1 MGKYLAPAVFILLLG
16 LCVAA
21 YAYIAFELDGS
32 TVTNKHNVT
41 QPELR
46 PRE

>member
-1 MGKYLAPAVFILLLG
+1 MGKYFYPALFVLMLG

-32 TVTNKHNVT
+32 TVATKQHLT
-41 QPELR
+41 QPQLR
-46 PRE
+46 TR

>member
-1 MGKYLAPAVFILLLG
+1 MGKYIYPTLFVFLLG

-32 TVTNKHNVT
+32 TVTSKRHLH

-46 PRE
+46 PR